1 LQVGRLI
8 KKRRKEMKTYW
19 LVLIIRV
26 SDTIRSSIRL
36 VVTDQDM
43 LTIEPAIQ
51 TLMRGKLNPD
61 FGITMVERT
70 NDEAG
75 NGKPPSQRKA
85 SQFIRRQRRDR

>member
-1 LQVGRLI
+1 
-8 KKRRKEMKTYW
+8 MKTYW
-19 LVLIIRV
+19 LVLTIRV
-26 SDTIRSSIRL
+26 SDMIKSSIRV

-43 LTIEPAIQ
+43 LKIEPAIQ
-51 TLMRGKLNPD
+51 TLMRSGLNPD

-85 SQFIRRQRRDR
+85 GQFIRRQRPSR